1 MLVLFTPRLHKHK
14 FLVAHREMRMQPW
27 LNLKEG
33 FNVLLATLWLVVLL
47 MWFNQNRKNG
57 TNNFWCLLNI
67 LSKNMEGESP
77 DDADLE
83 FPNIMDLL
91 EDIDDT
97 EQQEAKKKEK
107 QTKELV
113 VC

>member
-1 MLVLFTPRLHKHK
+1 
-14 FLVAHREMRMQPW
+14 
-27 LNLKEG
+27 
-33 FNVLLATLWLVVLL
+33 
-47 MWFNQNRKNG
+47 
-57 TNNFWCLLNI
+57 
-67 LSKNMEGESP
+67 MEGEFP
-77 DDADLE
+77 DDADIE
-83 FPNIMDLL
+83 IPIRMDLL

>member
-1 MLVLFTPRLHKHK
+1 
-14 FLVAHREMRMQPW
+14 
-27 LNLKEG
+27 
-33 FNVLLATLWLVVLL
+33 
-47 MWFNQNRKNG
+47 
-57 TNNFWCLLNI
+57 
-67 LSKNMEGESP
+67 MEGESP
-77 DDADLE
+77 DDADIE

>member
-1 MLVLFTPRLHKHK
+1 
-14 FLVAHREMRMQPW
+14 
-27 LNLKEG
+27 
-33 FNVLLATLWLVVLL
+33 
-47 MWFNQNRKNG
+47 
-57 TNNFWCLLNI
+57 
-67 LSKNMEGESP
+67 MEGESP